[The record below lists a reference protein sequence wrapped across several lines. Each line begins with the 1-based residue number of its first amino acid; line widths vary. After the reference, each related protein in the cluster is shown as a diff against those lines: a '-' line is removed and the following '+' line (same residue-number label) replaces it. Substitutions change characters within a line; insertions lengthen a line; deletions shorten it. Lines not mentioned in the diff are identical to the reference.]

1 MLIAQERL
9 KEVAHYNPETG
20 IFTRLKRTGNNNGC
34 NVGKEMG
41 HSDCNGYKFVSIDF
55 NCYALH
61 RLAWFYMTG
70 EWPKNEIDHINGN
83 KIDNRFCNL
92 RDIPK
97 AMNAQNYQGPQKN
110 NSSGFLGVHY
120 ISRPKVKK
128 PYNPWRAAITANGK
142 RIHIGYFATPE
153 LAHEAYLEAKRKYH
167 QGCTI

>member
-1 MLIAQERL
+1 MLITQERL

-41 HSDCNGYKFVSIDF
+41 HIDKGYKYVAIDF
-55 NCYALH
+55 RRYPLH
-61 RLAWFYMTG
+61 RLAWLYMTG
-70 EWPKNEIDHINGN
+70 DHPQGVVDHINGN

-92 RDIPK
+92 RDVPAK
-97 AMNAQNYQGPQKN
+97 VNSQNYHAPQKN
-110 NSSGFLGVHY
+110 NKSGFLGVHY
-120 ISRPKVKK
+120 VSRPKVNN
-128 PYNPWRAAITANGK
+128 PYNPWRAAITENGK
-142 RIHIGYFATPE
+142 RMHLGYFATPE

>member
-1 MLIAQERL
+1 MLITQERL

-41 HSDCNGYKFVSIDF
+41 HISNDYKFVAIDF
-55 NCYALH
+55 KRYPLH
-61 RLAWFYMTG
+61 RLAWFYVTG
-70 EWPKNEIDHINGN
+70 EWPKGVVDHINGN

-92 RDIPK
+92 RDVPII
-97 AMNAQNYQGPQKN
+97 MNAQNYHAPQKDN
-110 NSSGFLGVHY
+110 TSGFLGVHY
-120 ISRPKVKK
+120 VSRPKVKH

-142 RIHIGYFATPE
+142 RVHLGYFATPE
-153 LAHEAYLEAKRKYH
+153 EAHEAYLEAKRKLH